1 MIRWIHA
8 SNTAQ
13 LALLGKL
20 VTLRH
25 PDKKLKRTKLGCLK
39 VKYVW
44 WPILDGMSAYCSVNS
59 ANDVKSVWVLPLST
73 EELIRGQWSQ
83 VPPYIQVFCHM
94 ILNVPKSDIPKP
106 IATRTIDWSTVEFTK
121 IFFIQ
126 PILLRIFSGH

>member
-1 MIRWIHA
+1 
-8 SNTAQ
+8 
-13 LALLGKL
+13 
-20 VTLRH
+20 
-25 PDKKLKRTKLGCLK
+25 
-39 VKYVW
+39 
-44 WPILDGMSAYCSVNS
+44 MSAYCSVNS
-59 ANDVKSVWVLPLST
+59 ANDVKSVSVLPLST
-73 EELIRGQWSQ
+73 EELIRGTVKPGTAE